1 MGTRILIQA
10 TKQFIIRIT
19 TIMMFLL
26 MISHPLIHANPTKID
41 SLNNVLN
48 QSANDSTI
56 YTVYVNLGYQWESID
71 FDSAMVFYNKSI
83 EIADK
88 NNWTSKKAKALTN
101 IGFAYMYVQYS
112 RDAIKFLSEGL
123 ELYIEANDS
132 TGMMNSYYNLGYFYA
147 TFEDFPKAIEYFRE
161 SEEIAL
167 RLNHEKRL
175 AGIYNNLG
183 LMYNYC
189 GLYDKANNYNF
200 KSLKLSEKIG
210 DKSVGYTHLNIGL
223 NYHKNGNFEKSL
235 EHHFKA
241 LAIFQESNEKRYIAL
256 TLKNIGDDYF
266 DFNLDS
272 AEYYFNKAY
281 LIYREINDYESISRY
296 FMVMGNI
303 SSAQKKIPD
312 ASSYYHK
319 AIDILPEDGSRK
331 LLFAIYSN
339 IIELNLGL
347 MDSTNV
353 NKPKLL
359 DETIAYAK
367 KMNEIALESGS
378 FIMETESYGKLYK
391 VFLKNGD
398 NKLALE
404 YAEKYIVSKDSL
416 FSEQKQKTITELQT
430 KYETEKKEL
439 EIQVLNGEKELIF
452 AKLTKND
459 LQQKKQMIII
469 YFLIGGFLLVLVF
482 IIIIYKFYRQTKNAN
497 TKLATQNKIISKQK
511 EEKEVLLK
519 EIHHRVKNNL
529 QIINSLL
536 NLQVKNI
543 EDESMLSVMLD
554 GQSRVK
560 AMALIHQTL
569 YQGDNISGINF
580 MNYAAQLLNQLAG
593 LYPELD
599 NVKREVV
606 ATDIELDID
615 TAVPIG
621 LILSELITNAYK
633 YAFKNTEG
641 SILISLKREGHDYR
655 LIVKDNGPGLPLDF
669 DLSKTSSIGLRLV
682 RRLSRQL
689 NGASSYEY
697 KNGSVFIITFKDTF
711 GRKEIA

>member
-1 MGTRILIQA
+1 MATYNCSTCNLLTRLI
-10 TKQFIIRIT
+10 TISFLIFIISQNAIYGN
-19 TIMMFLL
+19 
-26 MISHPLIHANPTKID
+26 HTKID
-41 SLNNVLN
+41 SLNKVLEE
-48 QSANDSTI
+48 ATHDSTI
-56 YTVYVNLGYQWESID
+56 YNAYFNLGHQWEAID
-71 FDSAMVFYNKSI
+71 FDSAMVYYNYSI
-83 EIADK
+83 DIAEK
-88 NNWTSKKAKALTN
+88 NNWISKKAKALTN

-112 RDAIKFLSEGL
+112 RDAIEYLSEGL

-132 TGMMNSYYNLGYFYA
+132 IGIMNSYYYLGYFYA
-147 TFEDFPKAIEYFRE
+147 TFEDFPKSIEYFKKA
-161 SEEIAL
+161 EEFAL
-167 RLNHEKRL
+167 KLNHEKRL

-183 LMYNYC
+183 LVNNYC
-189 GLYDKANNYNF
+189 GLYDKANIYNF

-223 NYHKNGNFEKSL
+223 NYHKDGNFEKSI

-266 DFNLDS
+266 DLNLDS
-272 AEYYFNKAY
+272 AEKYYNKAY
-281 LIYREINDYESISRY
+281 LIYQENNDFESISRHY
-296 FMVMGNI
+296 MVMGNI
-303 SSAQKKIPD
+303 SHERNKITE
-312 ASSYYHK
+312 ATKNYHK

-339 IIELNLGL
+339 IIDLNMSLI
-347 MDSTNV
+347 DSTNV
-353 NKPKLL
+353 NKLKLL
-359 DETIAYAK
+359 DETISYAK

-378 FIMETESYGKLYK
+378 FIMETESYEKLYK
-391 VFLKNGD
+391 AYLKNGN
-398 NKLALE
+398 NKLALK
-404 YAEKYIVSKDSL
+404 YADKYIVSKDSL

-439 EIQVLNGEKELIF
+439 EIQVLNTDNEL
-452 AKLTKND
+452 KSVLLTQND
-459 LQQKKQMIII
+459 LRRKKQMITI
-469 YFLIGGFLLVLVF
+469 YILIGGFLLVVIFLF
-482 IIIIYKFYRQTKNAN
+482 IIYKFYNQTKKAN
-497 TKLATQNKIISKQK
+497 SKLITQNKIISKQK

-529 QIINSLL
+529 QIISSLL
-536 NLQVKNI
+536 NLQTKKI
-543 EDESMLSVMLD
+543 KDKSMLSAMVD
-554 GQSRVK
+554 GQNRVM
-560 AMALIHQTL
+560 AMALIHQKL
-569 YQGDNISGINF
+569 YENKNISSINF
-580 MNYAAQLLNQLAG
+580 VDYASQLLNQLAG
-593 LYPELD
+593 LYPELS

-606 ATDIELDID
+606 ANNIELDID

-621 LILSELITNAYK
+621 LILCELITNAYK

-641 SILISLKREGHDYR
+641 SILISLTQEEHDYR
-655 LIVKDNGPGLPLDF
+655 LVVQDNGPGLPVDF

-697 KNGSVFIITFKDTF
+697 NNGSVFIITFKDAF